1 MESVWLILMV
11 NEDCYLPR
19 HIWHESRQREQDIGG
34 RIWSRGILLSQH
46 ILQRSEH
53 LSTSESR
60 QRFPTVWAVY
70 QVRVPRFYNAWCF
83 LGVTWFNRT
92 IGAEQLLIQ
101 IVLWSGTCG
110 MNNTCPRKEKVCKFF
125 TGERNWHKNGG
136 LLIEKTHLPVKQL
149 GFWDTGTDEIS
160 NIDEKGYHT

>member
-34 RIWSRGILLSQH
+34 RIWNRGILLSQH

-53 LSTSESR
+53 LSTSEFH

-83 LGVTWFNRT
+83 LSVTWCNRT

-101 IVLWSGTCG
+101 IVLWSGICG
-110 MNNTCPRKEKVCKFF
+110 MNNTCPKKEKVCNFF
-125 TGERNWHKNGG
+125 TGERNWHKNSG
-136 LLIEKTHLPVKQL
+136 LLIEKTNLPVKQL
-149 GFWDTGTDEIS
+149 GFWDTGTDEIT